1 MNSTFRVSICGGG
14 IGGLMLAVV
23 IGKYGTHP
31 VDVFEAG
38 PTITTFGAGI
48 SLFGRTMDVMKD
60 LGLYDEFIKLAVKPP
75 QENTSSTFRKSDQR
89 DGYHWFSVHLKHGQL
104 MLHRKDVVDF
114 LLRHLPASC
123 KIHTSKKLNSY
134 EVDSETGKTT
144 LHFSDGDSTVT
155 DVLVGAD
162 GIHSATRGTMYKKL
176 ASSIED
182 DESRKNLLKSIDPV
196 WTGILVYRNLVPTEK
211 LLKAYPD
218 LEPPTNL
225 TMHLGESKHIVTFPV
240 SDGKLINVVIFHHNC
255 DTFGSPFKGRWV
267 TDVPEEEVLH
277 LFEGWDIRA
286 EALVKCVERPSRWA
300 LHSLRPLPHYV
311 DGAVALL
318 GDAAHAMEPHF
329 GAGAGQAMEDA
340 YVLGR
345 LLTHDLTHPGNVAD
359 ALKTYE
365 EARLPFANSV
375 VQRSHTVARY
385 YSFSVPP
392 EGSET
397 VPFNGTPEELDY
409 VRKAIVDAW
418 EWQSEPDRVWGDA
431 EQLWL
436 AKHSTPVSPKF

>member
-1 MNSTFRVSICGGG
+1 
-14 IGGLMLAVV
+14 
-23 IGKYGTHP
+23 
-31 VDVFEAG
+31 
-38 PTITTFGAGI
+38 
-48 SLFGRTMDVMKD
+48 
-60 LGLYDEFIKLAVKPP
+60 
-75 QENTSSTFRKSDQR
+75 
-89 DGYHWFSVHLKHGQL
+89 

-114 LLRHLPASC
+114 LLQCLPASC

-155 DVLVGAD
+155 DMLVGAD

-182 DESRKNLLKSIDPV
+182 DESRKNLLKCIDPV
-196 WTGILVYRNLVPTEK
+196 WTGILVYRNLIPTEK
-211 LLKAYPD
+211 FLKAYPD
-218 LEPPTNL
+218 LEPPTDMM
-225 TMHLGESKHIVTFPV
+225 MHLGKNKHLITFPV
-240 SDGKLINVVIFHHNC
+240 SEGKLINVVIFHHNRG
-255 DTFGSPFKGRWV
+255 TFGSPFEGSWV
-267 TDVPEEEVLH
+267 TDVPKEEVLH

-286 EALVKCVERPSRWA
+286 EAFVKCVERPSRWP

-318 GDAAHAMEPHF
+318 GDAA
-329 GAGAGQAMEDA
+329 MEDA

-345 LLTHDLTHPGNVAD
+345 LLTHKLTHIGNVAD

-375 VQRSHTVARY
+375 VQRSHNVARY

-397 VPFNGTPEELDY
+397 VPFNGTPEELDC
-409 VRKAIVDAW
+409 VRNAIVDAW
-418 EWQSEPDRVWGDA
+418 EWQSEPDRVWGDV

-436 AKHSTPVSPKF
+436 AKHSTPVSPKL